1 MRRLSKGA
9 IRMADIILKCR
20 YLSSRAKSHAGNLIR
35 YIATREGVE
44 IIDKRENYVGYIAM
58 RPGVEKRGVH
68 GLFSAGETPL
78 ALSKVAREVAS
89 HEGIVW
95 TNILSLTRKDAER
108 LGYDS
113 TEAWRNLL
121 RANTHLMAEAMK
133 IPAGDLIWYAAFHN
147 EAHHPHIHMVAYSKG
162 KEPYLSEAGIQKMK
176 SAFARE
182 IFREDLLPIY
192 ALQTERREA
201 IGKET
206 DQMLAEMRSAPAKN
220 PVLLAKFTELS
231 ERLKSLKGRKV
242 YGYLPV
248 PLRKLTDEI
257 LTELSKEDALAAC
270 YAAWQEG
277 QRSIETIYQDAP
289 RKAPQSLS
297 ENKAFRNLKNKII
310 TEALSFA
317 MQELTFEELP
327 EAGEDFFPETEE
339 DGVSKRP
346 KQAAAGNLSQLFDWY
361 FEAKA
366 CLFDDPENE
375 RYDPEKGEQLLRL
388 AAAGGL
394 EVAKYRLGMELLTG
408 KNFGKDAEE
417 GIALLWECANQGN
430 QYAQYQLGR
439 VYLAGVDAARDI
451 RLSESLFESAADQ
464 GNSFAMYSLAKMH
477 LTGLAKEANAARAIE
492 LLTESAEKD
501 NVHAEYLLGKFYLR
515 GEHVPKDSKK
525 AEELLKKAAKNDH
538 AQAEYLLG
546 KTYALGKDFP
556 KDMTKALRYLRRA
569 CKKENQYAQYQL
581 GKMYLFG
588 QGVLR
593 DEDAGKA
600 YLNKAAA
607 QGNPYAKLILETY
620 RPHRPALPAGIHI
633 MRLAGYFMEIFPP
646 GNLRIQKLTE
656 QKLRA
661 EIIERKRARGL
672 RTARGQ
678 AFTEEP

>member
-1 MRRLSKGA
+1 
-9 IRMADIILKCR
+9 MADIILKCR
-20 YLSSRAKSHAGNLIR
+20 YLSPRAKSHAGNLIR
-35 YIATREGVE
+35 YIATREGVV
-44 IIDKRENYVGYIAM
+44 IDKRENYVGYIAM
-58 RPGVEKRGVH
+58 RPGAEKRGAH
-68 GLFSAGETPL
+68 GLFSAGEEKIF
-78 ALSKVAREVAS
+78 LSKVAREVAA

-95 TNILSLTRKDAER
+95 TNILSITRKDAER
-108 LGYDS
+108 LGYE
-113 TEAWRNLL
+113 TGEAWRTLL
-121 RANTHLMAEAMK
+121 KANTHLMADAMK

-176 SAFARE
+176 YAFARE
-182 IFREDLLPIY
+182 IFREDLLPLY
-192 ALQTERREA
+192 AMQTERREA

-206 DQMLAEMRSAPAKN
+206 EKMISEISSAPAKN
-220 PVLLAKFTELS
+220 PVLIAKFTELS
-231 ERLKSLKGRKV
+231 ERLKSVKGRKV
-242 YGYLPV
+242 YGYLPG

-277 QRSIETIYQDAP
+277 QRSIETIYQDAL
-289 RKAPQSLS
+289 RRPQSLS

-327 EAGEDFFPETEE
+327 EMDEGFFPEAEE
-339 DGVSKRP
+339 DGVPKRS

-366 CLFDDPENE
+366 CLYDDPENE
-375 RYDPEKGEQLLRL
+375 YFDPEKGEQLLRL
-388 AAAGGL
+388 SAAGGL
-394 EVAKYRLGMELLTG
+394 AVAKYRLGMELLTG
-408 KNFGKDAEE
+408 KHFAKDAEE
-417 GIALLWECANQGN
+417 GLDLLWECANQGN

-439 VYLAGVDAARDI
+439 VYLAGVDAAQDLP
-451 RLSESLFESAADQ
+451 LSESLFESAAGQ

-477 LTGLAKEANAARAIE
+477 LAGLAKEASAARAIE

-515 GEHVPKDSKK
+515 GEHVSGDSKK
-525 AEELLKKAAKNDH
+525 AEMLLKKAAEKDH

-546 KTYALGKDFP
+546 KTYAIGKDLP

-569 CKKENQYAQYQL
+569 CKKENPYAQYQL

-588 QGVLR
+588 QGVMR

-600 YLNKAAA
+600 YLNKAAT
-607 QGNPYAKLILETY
+607 QGNPYAKMILESY
-620 RPHRPALPAGIHI
+620 RPHRPAVPAGLYL
-633 MRLAGYFMEIFPP
+633 MRLAGHFTGIFPP
-646 GNLRIQKLTE
+646 GVFRMQKLTE

-661 EIIERKRARGL
+661 EITERKRARGL
-672 RTARGQ
+672 RTHGQ
-678 AFTEEP
+678 QFTEEP

>member
-1 MRRLSKGA
+1 
-9 IRMADIILKCR
+9 MADIILKCR
-20 YLSSRAKSHAGNLIR
+20 YLSPRAKSHAGNLIR

-58 RPGVEKRGVH
+58 RPGAEKRGAH
-68 GLFSAGETPL
+68 GLFSAGEEKIF
-78 ALSKVAREVAS
+78 LSKVAREVAA

-95 TNILSLTRKDAER
+95 TNILSITRKDAER
-108 LGYDS
+108 LGYE
-113 TEAWRNLL
+113 TGEAWRTLL
-121 RANTHLMAEAMK
+121 KANTHLMADAMK

-182 IFREDLLPIY
+182 IFREDLLPLY
-192 ALQTERREA
+192 AMQTERREA

-206 DQMLAEMRSAPAKN
+206 EKMISENLSEPAKN
-220 PVLLAKFTELS
+220 PVLIAKFTELS
-231 ERLKSLKGRKV
+231 TRLKMLKGRKV
-242 YGYLPV
+242 YGYLPG

-270 YAAWQEG
+270 YTAWQEG
-277 QRSIETIYQDAP
+277 QRSIENIYQDAP
-289 RKAPQSLS
+289 RRAQSLS

-327 EAGEDFFPETEE
+327 EADEGFFPETEE
-339 DGVSKRP
+339 DAMLKRP
-346 KQAAAGNLSQLFDWY
+346 KQAAAGNLSKLFDWY

-366 CLFDDPENE
+366 CLYDDPENE
-375 RYDPEKGEQLLRL
+375 YYDPEKGEQLLRL

-394 EVAKYRLGMELLTG
+394 AVAKYRLGMELLTG
-408 KNFGKDAEE
+408 KNIAKDAEE
-417 GIALLWECANQGN
+417 GIRLLWECANQGN

-439 VYLAGVDAARDI
+439 VYLAGTDAAQDI
-451 RLSESLFESAADQ
+451 ALAESLFKSAAGQ

-477 LTGLAKEANAARAIE
+477 LAGLAKEASEAQAIE
-492 LLTESAEKD
+492 LLADSAEKD

-525 AEELLKKAAKNDH
+525 AEMLLKKAAKKDH

-546 KTYALGKDFP
+546 KSYALGKELP

-588 QGVLR
+588 QDITR
-593 DEDAGKA
+593 DEDAGKI
-600 YLNKAAA
+600 LLSKAAA
-607 QGNPYAKLILETY
+607 QGNPYAKLILESY
-620 RPHRPALPAGIHI
+620 RPHRPAVPAGLYL
-633 MRLAGYFMEIFPP
+633 MRLAGHFTEIFPP
-646 GNLRIQKLTE
+646 GALRMQKLTE

-661 EIIERKRARGL
+661 EITERKRARGL
-672 RTARGQ
+672 RTSRGQ

>member
-20 YLSSRAKSHAGNLIR
+20 YLSPRAKSHAGNLIR

-58 RPGVEKRGVH
+58 RPGAEKRGAH
-68 GLFSAGETPL
+68 GLFHAGETPL
-78 ALSKVAREVAS
+78 ALSKVAREVAA

-95 TNILSLTRKDAER
+95 TNILSIMRKDAER

-113 TEAWRNLL
+113 AEAWRTLL
-121 RANTHLMAEAMK
+121 KANTHLMADAMK

-206 DQMLAEMRSAPAKN
+206 ERMLSEIRSAPAKN
-220 PVLLAKFTELS
+220 PVLIAKFTELS

-242 YGYLPV
+242 YGYLPG

-289 RKAPQSLS
+289 RRPQSLS

-327 EAGEDFFPETEE
+327 ETDEGFFPEAEE
-339 DGVSKRP
+339 DGVPKRS

-361 FEAKA
+361 LEAKA
-366 CLFDDPENE
+366 CLYDDPENE
-375 RYDPEKGEQLLRL
+375 YYDPEKGEQLLRL
-388 AAAGGL
+388 SAAGGL
-394 EVAKYRLGMELLTG
+394 AVAKYRLGMELLTG
-408 KNFGKDAEE
+408 KHVAKDAEE
-417 GIALLWECANQGN
+417 GLDLLWECANQGN

-439 VYLAGVDAARDI
+439 VYLAGTDAAQDI
-451 RLSESLFESAADQ
+451 ALAESLFKSAAGQ

-477 LTGLAKEANAARAIE
+477 LAGLAKEASAARAIE

-515 GEHVPKDSKK
+515 GEHVSGDSKK
-525 AEELLKKAAKNDH
+525 AEMLLKKAAEKDH

-546 KTYALGKDFP
+546 KTYAIGKDLP

-569 CKKENQYAQYQL
+569 CKKENPYAQYQL

-588 QGVLR
+588 QGVMR
-593 DEDAGKA
+593 DEDAGKI
-600 YLNKAAA
+600 LLSKAAA
-607 QGNPYAKLILETY
+607 QGNACAKMILETY
-620 RPHRPALPAGIHI
+620 RPHRPAVPAGIHI
-633 MRLAGYFMEIFPP
+633 MRLAGYFTEIFPP
-646 GNLRIQKLTE
+646 GAFRVQRLTE

-661 EIIERKRARGL
+661 EITERKRARGL
-672 RTARGQ
+672 RTSRGQ

>member
-1 MRRLSKGA
+1 
-9 IRMADIILKCR
+9 MADIILKCR
-20 YLSSRAKSHAGNLIR
+20 YLSPRAKSHAGNLIR
-35 YIATREGVE
+35 YIATREGVV
-44 IIDKRENYVGYIAM
+44 IDKRENYVGYIAM
-58 RPGVEKRGVH
+58 RPGAEKRGAH
-68 GLFSAGETPL
+68 GLFHAGETPL
-78 ALSKVAREVAS
+78 ALSKVAREVAA

-95 TNILSLTRKDAER
+95 TNILSITRKDAER
-108 LGYDS
+108 LGYE
-113 TEAWRNLL
+113 TGEAWRTLL
-121 RANTHLMAEAMK
+121 KANTHLMADAMK
-133 IPAGDLIWYAAFHN
+133 IPASDLIWYAAFHN

-182 IFREDLLPIY
+182 IFREDLLPLY
-192 ALQTERREA
+192 AMQTERREA

-206 DQMLAEMRSAPAKN
+206 EKMISEISSAPAKN
-220 PVLLAKFTELS
+220 PVLIAKFTELS
-231 ERLKSLKGRKV
+231 ERLKSVKGRKV
-242 YGYLPV
+242 YGYLPG

-289 RKAPQSLS
+289 RRPQSLS

-327 EAGEDFFPETEE
+327 ETDEGFFPEAEE
-339 DGVSKRP
+339 DGVPKRS

-366 CLFDDPENE
+366 CLYDDPENE
-375 RYDPEKGEQLLRL
+375 YYDPEKGEQLLRL
-388 AAAGGL
+388 SAAGGL
-394 EVAKYRLGMELLTG
+394 AVAKYRLGMELLTG
-408 KNFGKDAEE
+408 KHFAKDAEE
-417 GIALLWECANQGN
+417 GLDLLWECANQGN

-439 VYLAGVDAARDI
+439 VYLAGVDAAQDLP
-451 RLSESLFESAADQ
+451 LSESLFESAAGQ

-477 LTGLAKEANAARAIE
+477 LAGLAKEASEAQAIE
-492 LLTESAEKD
+492 LLADSAEKD

-515 GEHVPKDSKK
+515 GEHVSGDSKK
-525 AEELLKKAAKNDH
+525 AEMLLKKAARKDH

-546 KTYALGKDFP
+546 KTYAIGKELP

-588 QGVLR
+588 QDITR
-593 DEDAGKA
+593 DEDAGKI
-600 YLNKAAA
+600 LLSKAAA
-607 QGNPYAKLILETY
+607 QGNAYAKLILETY
-620 RPHRPALPAGIHI
+620 RPHRPAVPAGLYL
-633 MRLAGYFMEIFPP
+633 MRLAGHFMGIFPP
-646 GNLRIQKLTE
+646 GALRIQKLTE

-661 EIIERKRARGL
+661 EITERKRARGL
-672 RTARGQ
+672 RTSRGQ

>member
-1 MRRLSKGA
+1 
-9 IRMADIILKCR
+9 MADIILKCR
-20 YLSSRAKSHAGNLIR
+20 YLSPRAKSHAGNLIR
-35 YIATREGVE
+35 YIATREGVV
-44 IIDKRENYVGYIAM
+44 IDKRENYVGYIAM
-58 RPGVEKRGVH
+58 RPGAEKRGAH
-68 GLFSAGETPL
+68 GLFSAGEEKIF
-78 ALSKVAREVAS
+78 LSKVAREVAA

-95 TNILSLTRKDAER
+95 TNILSITRKDAER
-108 LGYDS
+108 LGYE
-113 TEAWRNLL
+113 TGEAWRTLL
-121 RANTHLMAEAMK
+121 KANTHLMADAMK
-133 IPAGDLIWYAAFHN
+133 IPASDLIWYAAFHN

-182 IFREDLLPIY
+182 IFREDLLPLY
-192 ALQTERREA
+192 AMQTERREA

-206 DQMLAEMRSAPAKN
+206 ERMISEILSAPAKN
-220 PVLLAKFTELS
+220 PVLIAKFTELS
-231 ERLKSLKGRKV
+231 TRLKMVKGRKV
-242 YGYLPV
+242 YGYLPG

-277 QRSIETIYQDAP
+277 QRSIESIYQDAP
-289 RKAPQSLS
+289 RRAQNLS

-327 EAGEDFFPETEE
+327 EADEGFFPEAEE
-339 DGVSKRP
+339 DGVPKRS

-366 CLFDDPENE
+366 CLYDDTENE
-375 RYDPEKGEQLLRL
+375 YYDPEKGEQLLRL

-394 EVAKYRLGMELLTG
+394 AVAKYRLGMELLTG
-408 KNFGKDAEE
+408 KNFAKDAEE
-417 GIALLWECANQGN
+417 GIRLLWECANQGN

-439 VYLAGVDAARDI
+439 VYLAGVDAAQDLP
-451 RLSESLFESAADQ
+451 LSESLFESAADQ

-477 LTGLAKEANAARAIE
+477 LAGLAKEASEAQAIE
-492 LLTESAEKD
+492 LLADSAEKD

-515 GEHVPKDSKK
+515 GEHVTKDSKK
-525 AEELLKKAAKNDH
+525 AEMLLKKAAKKDH

-546 KTYALGKDFP
+546 KSYALGKELP

-588 QGVLR
+588 QDITR
-593 DEDAGKA
+593 DEDAGKK
-600 YLNKAAA
+600 LLSKAAA
-607 QGNPYAKLILETY
+607 QGNPYAKMILESY
-620 RPHRPALPAGIHI
+620 RPHRPAVPAGLYL
-633 MRLAGYFMEIFPP
+633 MRLAGHFTEIFPP
-646 GNLRIQKLTE
+646 GALRIQKFTE
-656 QKLRA
+656 QKLRT
-661 EIIERKRARGL
+661 EIEERKRARGL
-672 RTARGQ
+672 RTSRGQ

>member
-1 MRRLSKGA
+1 
-9 IRMADIILKCR
+9 MADIILKCR
-20 YLSSRAKSHAGNLIR
+20 YLSPRAKSHAGNLIR

-68 GLFSAGETPL
+68 GLFHAGETPL
-78 ALSKVAREVAS
+78 ALSKVAREVAA

-95 TNILSLTRKDAER
+95 TNILSITRKDAER
-108 LGYDS
+108 LGYE
-113 TEAWRNLL
+113 TGEAWRTLL
-121 RANTHLMAEAMK
+121 KANTHLMADAMK

-182 IFREDLLPIY
+182 IFREDLLPLY
-192 ALQTERREA
+192 AMQTERREA

-206 DQMLAEMRSAPAKN
+206 EKMISEISSAPAKN
-220 PVLLAKFTELS
+220 PVLIAKFTELS
-231 ERLKSLKGRKV
+231 ERLKSVKGRKV
-242 YGYLPV
+242 YGYLPG

-289 RKAPQSLS
+289 RRPQSLS

-327 EAGEDFFPETEE
+327 ETDEGFFPEAEE
-339 DGVSKRP
+339 DGVPKRS

-366 CLFDDPENE
+366 CLYDDPENE
-375 RYDPEKGEQLLRL
+375 YYDPEKGEQLLRL
-388 AAAGGL
+388 SAAGGL
-394 EVAKYRLGMELLTG
+394 AVAKYRLGMELLTG
-408 KNFGKDAEE
+408 KHFVKDAEE
-417 GIALLWECANQGN
+417 GLDLLWESANQGN

-439 VYLAGVDAARDI
+439 VYLAGVDAAQDLP
-451 RLSESLFESAADQ
+451 LSESLFESAAGQ

-477 LTGLAKEANAARAIE
+477 LAGLAKEASAARAIE

-515 GEHVPKDSKK
+515 GEHVSGDSKK
-525 AEELLKKAAKNDH
+525 AEMLLKKAAEKDH

-546 KTYALGKDFP
+546 KTYAIGKDLP

-588 QGVLR
+588 QDITR
-593 DEDAGKA
+593 DEDAGKI
-600 YLNKAAA
+600 LLSKAAA
-607 QGNPYAKLILETY
+607 QGNPYAKMILESY
-620 RPHRPALPAGIHI
+620 RPHRPAVPAGIHI
-633 MRLAGYFMEIFPP
+633 MRLAGHFTGIFPP
-646 GNLRIQKLTE
+646 GAFRVQRLTE

-661 EIIERKRARGL
+661 EITERKRARGL
-672 RTARGQ
+672 RTSRGQ